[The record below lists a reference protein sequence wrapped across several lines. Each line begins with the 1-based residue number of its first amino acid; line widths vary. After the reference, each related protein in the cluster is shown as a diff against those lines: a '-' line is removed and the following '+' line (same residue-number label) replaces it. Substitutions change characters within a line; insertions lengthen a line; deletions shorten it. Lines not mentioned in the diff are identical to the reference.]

1 MIRKCEVCGRDFA
14 ARRSTARYCS
24 PTCRSRAHRGYPCP
38 PSKAPATPA
47 PGALMTTD
55 EVVGVVERAH
65 ESAADLSRASLLTP
79 SPLCLSLASAA
90 TKIEDAL
97 RSEGL

>member
-1 MIRKCEVCGRDFA
+1 
-14 ARRSTARYCS
+14 
-24 PTCRSRAHRGYPCP
+24 
-38 PSKAPATPA
+38 
-47 PGALMTTD
+47 MTTD

-79 SPLCLSLASAA
+79 SPLCLSLAAAA
-90 TKIEDAL
+90 TKIEDVL

>member
-1 MIRKCEVCGRDFA
+1 
-14 ARRSTARYCS
+14 
-24 PTCRSRAHRGYPCP
+24 
-38 PSKAPATPA
+38 
-47 PGALMTTD
+47 MTTD

-79 SPLCLSLASAA
+79 SPLCLSLAAA

>member
-1 MIRKCEVCGRDFA
+1 
-14 ARRSTARYCS
+14 
-24 PTCRSRAHRGYPCP
+24 
-38 PSKAPATPA
+38 
-47 PGALMTTD
+47 MTTD

-65 ESAADLSRASLLTP
+65 ESAADLSRSSLLTP
-79 SPLCLSLASAA
+79 SPLCLSLAAAA